1 MKITNKV
8 PESKP
13 VRLLSTCHSDEA
25 FKYQGAWY
33 TMIQSNFDPVIES
46 VDDCVEEFV
55 EGHVH
60 CNSVH
65 FNLIPCIE
73 LNTMTLVFLADDA
86 IKEWAEVEAILT
98 ARS

>member
-1 MKITNKV
+1 MKITNKI
-8 PESKP
+8 PETYP
-13 VRLLSTCHSDEA
+13 IRLLSTCHSDEA

-33 TMIQSNFDPVIES
+33 TMIQSDFNPVIDS
-46 VDDCVEEFV
+46 TDDCVEEFV

-60 CNSVH
+60 CASVH
-65 FNLIPCIE
+65 YNLIPCIE

-86 IKEWAEVEAILT
+86 IKEWANVEAILT